1 LVAITRLPMPPR
13 ASSSASAITRPG
25 LLISLGASALVGLSL
40 AGGWWLGQRQ
50 GGQGGGDQGQAAV
63 ERQADLLRQR
73 IADGSASESDQRRL
87 LQLLLVLNQ
96 QQEATA
102 LLEQL
107 ADQQPQ
113 QWQLRVLLAELR
125 RNGNDRSGAERELRQ
140 VLNLKPDR
148 IEALQLL
155 TLLQLEQ
162 GRGSQA
168 QAQLKAL
175 IDKASKPVVQ
185 PQVLPIGML
194 LADLQ
199 QQQGQKAEAAALY
212 LKLASDFPRD
222 PRPLLALALLR
233 QEQGDTKAAQE
244 AMAMARSRQPDRP
257 DPRLDQVAASWGLS
271 SLRKAALSPKAASPA
286 APMPTQAGMPTPEPE
301 RPTP

>member
-1 LVAITRLPMPPR
+1 MPPR
-13 ASSSASAITRPG
+13 ASTAASAIARPG
-25 LLISLGASALVGLSL
+25 LWLSLGAAALVGLSL

-50 GGQGGGDQGQAAV
+50 GNPGGGDRSQVAV

-73 IADGSASESDQRRL
+73 LADGSASEADQRRL
-87 LQLLLVLNQ
+87 LQLLLVLGQ
-96 QQEATA
+96 QREATA

-162 GRGSQA
+162 GRGGQA

-175 IDKASKPVVQ
+175 MEKASKPVVQ

-199 QQQGQKAEAAALY
+199 QQQGQRAEAAALY
-212 LKLASDFPRD
+212 LKLATDFPRD

-244 AMAMARSRQPDRP
+244 AMAMARSRQPDKP
-257 DPRLDQVAASWGLS
+257 DPRLDQVAASWGLT
-271 SLRKAALSPKAASPA
+271 SLRRAALSPRAVSPA
-286 APMPTQAGMPTPEPE
+286 APTPTPAGLTTPEPG
-301 RPTP
+301 PPAP

>member
-1 LVAITRLPMPPR
+1 MPPR
-13 ASSSASAITRPG
+13 ASSAASAITRPG
-25 LLISLGASALVGLSL
+25 LLLSLGAAVLVGLSL

-50 GGQGGGDQGQAAV
+50 GSQGAGTQGQAAV
-63 ERQADLLRQR
+63 QRQADLLRQR
-73 IADGSASESDQRRL
+73 VADGSATEAEQRRL
-87 LQLLLVLNQ
+87 LQLLLVLGQ
-96 QQEATA
+96 EQEATA

-162 GRGSQA
+162 GRGGQA

-175 IDKASKPVVQ
+175 LEKASKPLVQ
-185 PQVLPIGML
+185 PQALPIGML

-212 LKLASDFPRD
+212 LKLAGDFPRD

-244 AMAMARSRQPDRP
+244 AMALARSRQPDKP
-257 DPRLDQVAASWGLS
+257 DARLDQVAASWGLT
-271 SLRKAALSPKAASPA
+271 SLRKASLSPKAASPA
-286 APMPTQAGMPTPEPE
+286 VPTPTPAALPTPEPE

>member
-1 LVAITRLPMPPR
+1 MPPR
-13 ASSSASAITRPG
+13 ASTAASAIARPG
-25 LLISLGASALVGLSL
+25 LWLSLGAAALVGLSL

-50 GGQGGGDQGQAAV
+50 GNPGGGDHSQVAV

-73 IADGSASESDQRRL
+73 LADGSASEAEQRRL
-87 LQLLLVLNQ
+87 LQLLLVLGQ

-162 GRGSQA
+162 GRGGQA
-168 QAQLKAL
+168 QVQLKAL
-175 IDKASKPVVQ
+175 MEKASKPVVQ

-199 QQQGQKAEAAALY
+199 QQQGQRAEAAALN
-212 LKLASDFPRD
+212 LKLAADFPRD

-244 AMAMARSRQPDRP
+244 AMALARSRQPDKP
-257 DPRLDQVAASWGLS
+257 DPRLDQVAASWGLT
-271 SLRKAALSPKAASPA
+271 SLRRAALSPRAVSPA
-286 APMPTQAGMPTPEPE
+286 APTPTPAGLTTPEPG
-301 RPTP
+301 PPAP

>member
-1 LVAITRLPMPPR
+1 MPPR
-13 ASSSASAITRPG
+13 ASTAASAIARPG
-25 LLISLGASALVGLSL
+25 LWLSLGAAALVGLSL

-50 GGQGGGDQGQAAV
+50 GNPGGGDRSQVAV

-73 IADGSASESDQRRL
+73 LADGSASEADQRRL
-87 LQLLLVLNQ
+87 LQLLLVLGQ
-96 QQEATA
+96 QREATA

-162 GRGSQA
+162 GRGGQA

-175 IDKASKPVVQ
+175 MEKASKPVVQ

-199 QQQGQKAEAAALY
+199 QQQGQRAEAAALY

-244 AMAMARSRQPDRP
+244 AMALARSRQPDKP
-257 DPRLDQVAASWGLS
+257 DPRLDQVAASWGLT
-271 SLRKAALSPKAASPA
+271 SLRRAALSPRAVSPA
-286 APMPTQAGMPTPEPE
+286 APTPTPAGLTTPEPG
-301 RPTP
+301 PPAP

>member
-1 LVAITRLPMPPR
+1 MPPR
-13 ASSSASAITRPG
+13 ASTAASAIARPG
-25 LLISLGASALVGLSL
+25 LWLSLGAAALVGLSL

-50 GGQGGGDQGQAAV
+50 GNPGGGDRSQVAV

-73 IADGSASESDQRRL
+73 LADGSASEADQRRL
-87 LQLLLVLNQ
+87 LQLLLVLGQ

-162 GRGSQA
+162 GRGGQA
-168 QAQLKAL
+168 QVQLKAL
-175 IDKASKPVVQ
+175 IEKASKPVVQ

-199 QQQGQKAEAAALY
+199 QQQGQRAEAAALY
-212 LKLASDFPRD
+212 LKLAADFPRD

-244 AMAMARSRQPDRP
+244 AMALARSRQPDKP
-257 DPRLDQVAASWGLS
+257 DPRLDQVAASWGLT
-271 SLRKAALSPKAASPA
+271 SLRRAALSPRAVSPA
-286 APMPTQAGMPTPEPE
+286 APTPTPVGLTTPEPGS
-301 RPTP
+301 PAP

>member
-1 LVAITRLPMPPR
+1 MPPR
-13 ASSSASAITRPG
+13 ASSAASAIARPG
-25 LLISLGASALVGLSL
+25 LMLSLGAALLVGLSL

-50 GGQGGGDQGQAAV
+50 GSQGASHQGQAAV
-63 ERQADLLRQR
+63 EQQADLLRQR
-73 IADGSASESDQRRL
+73 IADGSATEAEQRRL
-87 LQLLLVLNQ
+87 LQLLLVLDQ

-107 ADQQPQ
+107 ADQQPGN
-113 QWQLRVLLAELR
+113 WQLRVLLAELR

-175 IDKASKPVVQ
+175 LEKASKPLVQ
-185 PQVLPIGML
+185 PQALPIGML

-199 QQQGQKAEAAALY
+199 QQQGQRAEAAALY
-212 LKLASDFPRD
+212 LKLAGDFPRD

-244 AMAMARSRQPDRP
+244 AMALARSRQPDKR
-257 DPRLDQVAASWGLS
+257 DARLDQVAPTWGLT

-286 APMPTQAGMPTPEPE
+286 GPTPTPAGSPPSETAS
-301 RPTP
+301 PTP